1 MESTTRR
8 KFIKGALALGGLLTT
23 SGCMK
28 ATQKPSEWISG
39 APDVDPVDGKNVKV
53 VRTVCLGCHS
63 ACGLQCKAVDGAL
76 AKVSGNPYHP
86 NTAEPHIPYNT
97 DPKAAEKLEG
107 TACAKAGATIQTLY
121 NPNRVMHPLKRVGPR
136 GSGKWKTVTWEQA
149 YDEIINGGDLFGEGH
164 VDGLAACRDLT
175 APADPE
181 APELGPKANQ
191 VVFMPGRIEHGKK
204 EFTDR
209 FFKSAYAWTIPPSV
223 KHPITS
229 AWTFAST
236 AAITSSRTL

>member
-39 APDVDPVDGKNVKV
+39 APDVDPVDGKNVKI

-86 NTAEPHIPYNT
+86 ATNEPHIPYET

-121 NPNRVMHPLKRVGPR
+121 NPGRIMHPLKRVGPR

-149 YDEIINGGDLFGEGH
+149 YDEIINGGDLFGEGN

-175 APADPE
+175 TPADPD
-181 APELGPKANQ
+181 APEAKRSLRTAGLKTHTVPSTI
-191 VVFMPGRIEHGKK
+191 VWI
-204 EFTDR
+204 
-209 FFKSAYAWTIPPSV
+209 IPPSV
-223 KHPITS
+223 KHRITL
-229 AWTFAST
+229 AWTFVSA
-236 AAITSSRTL
+236 AAITSSRIS